1 MFMKPTDFCNRSQF
15 LDMVAGRDAFAV
27 SIGRIVGGRRDGNAS
42 GGIMGISDIAISSS
56 STAICI
62 VLSVMF
68 KVESSGIVVV
78 SWSIAREDGSYSM
91 DGCDFSSLDS

>member
-1 MFMKPTDFCNRSQF
+1 MFMNPTDFCIRSQF
-15 LDMVAGRDAFAV
+15 LDMVAGRNAFAV

-42 GGIMGISDIAISSS
+42 VGIVGISDIAILLS

-68 KVESSGIVVV
+68 KVESSGIIVV
-78 SWSIAREDGSYSM
+78 SWLIAREDGSYSM
-91 DGCDFSSLDS
+91 EDVFSLP

>member
-1 MFMKPTDFCNRSQF
+1 MFMNPTDFCIRSQF

-42 GGIMGISDIAISSS
+42 GGIVCISDIAISSS

-62 VLSVMF
+62 VLSVMS
-68 KVESSGIVVV
+68 KVDSSGVVVV
-78 SWSIAREDGSYSM
+78 S
-91 DGCDFSSLDS
+91 